1 MDNHKAENGEN
12 TIPNENADE
21 NANENTEEMTEEM
34 TETAIEGS
42 YIADDIDPD
51 IQESTNAIE
60 DAITETMRM
69 AFWDKMEDDI
79 KNKDYDTVIAVLE
92 EIRDGICELV
102 PSRNDLHETMY
113 EAIDIDLI
121 KQMIQHDAIDNSYI
135 YNLVQFII
143 TKLKNFD
150 SLEDE
155 PFYEIW
161 REQVNRRL
169 TDNETPLYIILPRI
183 LREAFHRIA
192 KIDYSIRQFKAS
204 ELYQVIRERR
214 RSIHGDID

>member
-1 MDNHKAENGEN
+1 MDNREIEDNNDITDDIANDMVN
-12 TIPNENADE
+12 T
-21 NANENTEEMTEEM
+21 T
-34 TETAIEGS
+34 IEGN
-42 YIADDIDPD
+42 YVADDIELD
-51 IQESTNAIE
+51 IQESTNAIG

-79 KNKDYDTVIAVLE
+79 KKKDYDTVIAVLE

-102 PSRNDLHETMY
+102 PSREDLHETMY

-121 KQMIQHDAIDNSYI
+121 KQMLQHDALDNSYI
-135 YNLVQFII
+135 FNLIQFII

-155 PFYEIW
+155 PMYEIW

-169 TDNETPLYIILPRI
+169 TDNETPLYIILPRF

-214 RSIHGDID
+214 RSIHGDVD